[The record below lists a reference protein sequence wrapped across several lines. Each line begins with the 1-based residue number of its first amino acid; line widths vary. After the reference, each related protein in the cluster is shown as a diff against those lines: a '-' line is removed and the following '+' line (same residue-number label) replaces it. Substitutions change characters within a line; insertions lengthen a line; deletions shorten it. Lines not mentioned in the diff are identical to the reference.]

1 EKGMVVASTVEN
13 VLPQSNISSADTQMR
28 LNSAI
33 EQPDQFIEGVIDGNQ
48 RILMAKKVD
57 IGSQKE
63 WYMISSIDPELA
75 LNQLNGVMSSARILI
90 VACVLGSVILMI
102 LLLNRFYRPIVSL
115 RKIVHDLS

>member
-1 EKGMVVASTVEN
+1 MK
-13 VLPQSNISSADTQMR
+13 

-115 RKIVHDLS
+115 RKIVHDLSQGNGDLTQRLAEKGMMT